1 MFSTDNIVRFNVP
14 VQRHH
19 LGYLSRF
26 LILALKELK
35 KKHELRQT
43 TTDGI
48 YITKHELYT
57 INFNSSL
64 IRKVYITPS
73 TILYEGPYQE
83 EKCLV
88 TRHFAQ
94 EQDGFL
100 RVSFRDEGQ
109 G

>member
-1 MFSTDNIVRFNVP
+1 M
-14 VQRHH
+14 
-19 LGYLSRF
+19 
-26 LILALKELK
+26 LALEQLRN
-35 KKHELRQT
+35 KHELRWV
-43 TTDGI
+43 TDGGV
-48 YITKHELYT
+48 YVTKHELHS
-57 INFNSSL
+57 INFNLSL

-109 G
+109 